1 VQVVHIGQLDA
12 GEWKQVRAVGV
23 TEEVVNGIA
32 RRYDFEVDRAL
43 ALEGIAEA
51 QRHPDRIVWYDS
63 KG

>member
-1 VQVVHIGQLDA
+1 VHIGQLDA

-51 QRHPDRIVWYDS
+51 QRHPDRIVW
-63 KG
+63 